1 MQQYLELLLN
11 HITHT
16 PFTTVP
22 LATLVFTFYCFF
34 LPEKESEFIGEP
46 PYKPVSHKHGT
57 PGKIS
62 TRADCRRFPF
72 VRTDRPDHSRHN
84 ENFTFNQNYLAR

>member
-34 LPEKESEFIGEP
+34 CQKKKVNSLVNLHIHLYPTNMVLLVKYQQGLTADAFHLSEVTGQII
-46 PYKPVSHKHGT
+46 PVITRISLLI
-57 PGKIS
+57 KII
-62 TRADCRRFPF
+62 
-72 VRTDRPDHSRHN
+72 
-84 ENFTFNQNYLAR
+84 